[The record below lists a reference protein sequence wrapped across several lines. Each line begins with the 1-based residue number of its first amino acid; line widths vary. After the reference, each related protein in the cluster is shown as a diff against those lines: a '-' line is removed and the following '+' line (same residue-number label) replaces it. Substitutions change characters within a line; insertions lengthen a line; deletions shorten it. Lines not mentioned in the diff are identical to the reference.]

1 MSPLPA
7 PPRFARVEPER
18 VERACEELARL
29 LSPVQLRRDADTLA
43 AYARDESDS
52 GVYPPDAV
60 VFPQTAEQVS
70 AVFKVC
76 QAHGVPFTPCGA
88 RSGKS
93 GGSLPLRGGV
103 AVSLERMNRIRS
115 ISVEDLT
122 AVVEPG
128 VVTGDLMKAVEAQG
142 LFYPPDP
149 NSWEWCTLGGNVAE
163 NAGGPR
169 ALKYGVTRDYVIGL
183 EWVLP
188 DGEIVRVGRRT
199 IKGVAGYDLV
209 GLFVGSEGTLGV
221 ATEITLQLIPL
232 PRRVMTALVC
242 FPSVLHAAR
251 GVSAVLAAGILPRCL
266 ELIDEVALRAVDGRG
281 FHFPPGTGAAVI
293 AEVDGN
299 NEDGLLAELAEL
311 GDICTGQGANQTLAA
326 QDDSQR
332 EKLWAARRA
341 ISPALRA
348 LKPHKI
354 SEDIVV
360 PRSKI
365 PELIKR
371 LKALGAELGLTVA
384 TYGHAGDGNLHAN
397 LLYEGPHQRPL
408 VDEALR
414 RMLVMTVELGG
425 TITGEHGVGHAKREF
440 LALEQNPA
448 LIALQRRL
456 KGFFDPSGLLNP
468 EKMFPAPER
477 SNS

>member
-1 MSPLPA
+1 MSTTPGPA
-7 PPRFARVEPER
+7 PIRVEPER
-18 VERACEELARL
+18 IERLWARL
-29 LSPVQLRRDADTLA
+29 VTVLAPDQLRRDADTLA
-43 AYARDESDS
+43 SYARDESDS
-52 GVYPPDAV
+52 GVFPPDVV
-60 VFPQTAEQVS
+60 VFPRDTAQVS
-70 AVFKVC
+70 AVFKACVE
-76 QAHGVPFTPCGA
+76 QGVPFTPCGA
-88 RSGKS
+88 RTGKS

-128 VVTGDLMKAVEAQG
+128 VITGDLMRAVEAVG

-149 NSWEWCTLGGNVAE
+149 NSWESCTLGGNVAE

-188 DGEIVRVGRRT
+188 DGEVVRVGRRT

-232 PRRVMTALVC
+232 PRKVMTALVV
-242 FPSVLHAAR
+242 FPSVLDAAR
-251 GVSAVLAAGILPRCL
+251 GVSAVLAGGILPRCL
-266 ELIDEVALRAVDGRG
+266 ELIDDVALRAVDGRG
-281 FHFPPGTGAAVI
+281 FTFPAGAGAAVI
-293 AEVDGN
+293 AEVDGAS
-299 NEDGLLAELAEL
+299 EDGLWEELSRL
-311 GDICTGQGANQTLAA
+311 GDICTQQGATQTLVA
-326 QDDSQR
+326 QDDAQR
-332 EKLWAARRA
+332 EKLWAVRRV

-348 LKPHKI
+348 LKPRKV

-365 PELIKR
+365 PEIIQR
-371 LKALGAELGLTVA
+371 LKAMGAELGLTVA

-397 LLYEGPHQRPL
+397 ILYEGPHQRHL

-414 RMLVMTVELGG
+414 RMLEMTVELGG
-425 TITGEHGVGHAKREF
+425 TITGEHGVGLAKREY
-440 LALEQNPA
+440 LALEQQQP

-456 KGFFDPSGLLNP
+456 KDFFDPSGLLNP
-468 EKMFPAPER
+468 EKIFPPLVR
-477 SNS
+477 SK

>member
-1 MSPLPA
+1 MNPA
-7 PPRFARVEPER
+7 AQRFERVAPER
-18 VERACEELARL
+18 VAEVLEALAGV
-29 LSPVQLRRDADTLA
+29 LSEGQVKRDADTLD

-52 GVYPPDAV
+52 GVYQPDAV
-60 VFPQTAEQVS
+60 LLPETTAQVS
-70 AVFKVC
+70 AIFKAC

-93 GGSLPLRGGV
+93 GGSLPLKGGM

-115 ISVEDLT
+115 ISTEDLT

-128 VVTGDLMKAVEAQG
+128 VVTGDLMKAVETQG

-149 NSWEWCTLGGNVAE
+149 NSWEFCTLGGNVAE

-183 EWVLP
+183 EWVMP
-188 DGEIVRVGRRT
+188 DGEVLRVGRRT

-221 ATEITLQLIPL
+221 ATEITVQLIPL
-232 PRRVMTALVC
+232 PRQVMTALVV
-242 FPSVLHAAR
+242 FPSVLEAAR

-266 ELIDEVALRAVDGRG
+266 ELIDEVAVQAIVHRG
-281 FHFPPGTGAAVI
+281 SFQFPPGAGAALI

-299 NEDGLLAELAEL
+299 TPEGVFAELQLL
-311 GDICTGQGANQTLAA
+311 GGICERHGATQTLVA
-326 QDDSQR
+326 QDESQR
-332 EKLWAARRA
+332 EKLWAARRV

-348 LKPHKI
+348 LKPAKI

-365 PELIKR
+365 PEIIER
-371 LKALGAELGLTVA
+371 LKKLGGELGLTVA

-397 LLYEGPHQRPL
+397 ILYDGPAQRPL

-414 RMLVMTVELGG
+414 RMLMLTVELGG
-425 TITGEHGVGHAKREF
+425 TITGEHGVGHAKREY
-440 LALEQNPA
+440 LALEQSPA
-448 LIALQRRL
+448 LLELQRRL
-456 KGFFDPSGLLNP
+456 KAFFDPSGLLNP
-468 EKMFPAPER
+468 EKIFPAAR
-477 SNS
+477 R

>member
-1 MSPLPA
+1 MSTPA
-7 PPRFARVEPER
+7 RFARVEPER
-18 VERACEELARL
+18 VERAFKALVEA
-29 LSPVQLRRDADTLA
+29 LSPGQVRRDEDLLA

-52 GVYPPDAV
+52 GVYPPDVV
-60 VFPQTAEQVS
+60 VFPESTAQVS
-70 AVFKVC
+70 AVFKIC
-76 QAHGVPFTPCGA
+76 GAHGVPFTPCGA

-93 GGSLPLRGGV
+93 GGSLPLKGGV
-103 AVSLERMNRIRS
+103 AVSLERMKRIRS

-128 VVTGDLMKAVEAQG
+128 VVTGDFMKAVEAVG

-188 DGEIVRVGRRT
+188 DGEVVRVGRRT

-221 ATEITLQLIPL
+221 ATEITVQLIPL
-232 PRRVMTALVC
+232 PRKVMTALVV
-242 FPSVLHAAR
+242 FPSVLQAAR

-266 ELIDEVALRAVDGRG
+266 ELIDDVALRAVDGRG
-281 FHFPPGTGAAVI
+281 FSFPPGAGAAVI

-299 NEDGLLAELAEL
+299 NEDGLLAELVQL
-311 GDICTGQGANQTLAA
+311 GDICAQQGATQTLAA

-332 EKLWAARRA
+332 EKLWAARRS

-365 PELIKR
+365 PEIIER
-371 LKALGAELGLTVA
+371 LKALGQELGLTVA

-397 LLYEGPHQRPL
+397 ILYEGPHQRPL
-408 VDEALR
+408 VEEALR
-414 RMLVMTVELGG
+414 RMLLMTVELGG
-425 TITGEHGVGHAKREF
+425 TITGEHGVGHAKREY
-440 LALEQNPA
+440 LSLEQQPA
-448 LIALQRRL
+448 LIDLQRRL
-456 KGFFDPSGLLNP
+456 KAFFDPSGLLNP
-468 EKMFPAPER
+468 EKIFPAPER
-477 SNS
+477 S

>member
-1 MSPLPA
+1 MSLTARTFP
-7 PPRFARVEPER
+7 RVEPER
-18 VERACEELARL
+18 VERACEELQRV
-29 LSPVQLRRDADTLA
+29 LSPRQVRRDADTLA
-43 AYARDESDS
+43 AYGRDESDS

-60 VFPQTAEQVS
+60 VFPESTAQVS

-76 QAHGVPFTPCGA
+76 AAHGVPFTPCGA

-93 GGSLPLRGGV
+93 GGSLPLKGGV
-103 AVSLERMNRIRS
+103 AVSLERLNRIRS

-128 VVTGDLMKAVEAQG
+128 VVTGDLMKAVEAVG

-188 DGEIVRVGRRT
+188 DGEVIRVGRRT

-232 PRRVMTALVC
+232 PRKVMTALVV

-266 ELIDEVALRAVDGRG
+266 ELIDDVALRAVDGRG
-281 FHFPPGTGAAVI
+281 FHFPPGAGAAVI

-299 NEDGLLAELAEL
+299 NEEGLLAELAQL
-311 GDICTGQGANQTLAA
+311 GDICARQGATETLAA

-332 EKLWAARRA
+332 EKLWAARRS

-360 PRSKI
+360 PRSRI
-365 PELIKR
+365 PEVIER
-371 LKALGAELGLTVA
+371 LKALGVELGLTVA

-397 LLYEGPHQRPL
+397 ILYEGPHQRAL
-408 VDEALR
+408 VEEALR
-414 RMLVMTVELGG
+414 RMLVMTVDLGG
-425 TITGEHGVGHAKREF
+425 TITGEHGVGHAKREY
-440 LALEQNPA
+440 LSLEQQPA

-456 KGFFDPSGLLNP
+456 QAFFDPSGLLNP
-468 EKMFPAPER
+468 EKIFPAPER
-477 SNS
+477 S